1 MKITDWIKGLLRD
14 GKPGPGYREL
24 QELSEK
30 AKRAAGVYNHEELT
44 KLIRQYSKSDEAI
57 ERIALAIAK
66 SEPFINPSSATNRP
80 SIEMMDALLGTTYME
95 RHGSRLSDVNPEDAT
110 PIHGLLAMYNFM
122 RDEGL
127 RKFPVTGI
135 ERPVH
140 DETISAI
147 RILDCQRQ
155 NRDISELCELASYAM
170 LPSEYVRI
178 RYGLEQECDIYDFI
192 ERSLTDHE
200 DDVISS
206 EMRRNYALAQA
217 DMCRA
222 AEKAVENIPC
232 VRLPDFYLEDLD
244 RELDKLG
251 RIAVSPE
258 TVNDLI
264 HIGSDFLFKYG
275 IDKQSSPEEQSRQA
289 QKAYCELD
297 ARFVKMTGRRPYAD
311 GLMASLRQKPGNTK
325 ADKVQAQPA
334 RSNHIRNPPPA
345 KGKSRKP
352 SF

>member
-1 MKITDWIKGLLRD
+1 MKITDWIRGLLRN
-14 GKPGPGYREL
+14 GQYRPSYREL

-44 KLIRQYSKSDEAI
+44 RLIRQYMKSDWAI

-66 SEPFINPSSATNRP
+66 SEPFINPSSTSNRP
-80 SIEMMDALLGTTYME
+80 SIEMMDALLSTTFMGK
-95 RHGSRLSDVNPEDAT
+95 HGHRLSDINPEDAT
-110 PIHGLLAMYNFM
+110 PVHGLLAMYTFM
-122 RDEGL
+122 RDEEL
-127 RKFPVTGI
+127 RKFPATGM
-135 ERPVH
+135 ERPAH
-140 DETISAI
+140 DEVISAI

-155 NRDISELCELASYAM
+155 NRDISELCELATYAM

-178 RYGLEQECDIYDFI
+178 RYGLGQECGIYDFI
-192 ERSLTDHE
+192 ERYLTEHE

-206 EMRRNYALAQA
+206 EMRRNYARAQT
-217 DMCRA
+217 DVCTV
-222 AEKAVENIPC
+222 AEKAVENIPG
-232 VRLPDFYLEDLD
+232 VRLPDFYLENLD
-244 RELDKLG
+244 RELDNLG
-251 RIAVSPE
+251 RIAASPDA
-258 TVNDLI
+258 VNDLV
-264 HIGSDFLFKYG
+264 HITSDFLIKYG

-311 GLMASLRQKPGNTK
+311 GFMASLRQKSCNTK
-325 ADKVQAQPA
+325 ADKAQTQPA